1 MLKIFL
7 VRIVYYS
14 YQKWKSV
21 VMSWQ
26 LKHFMSQFYAMTC
39 LTSVTIFKD
48 FSKRKIFWV
57 FSSGHTL
64 FASSIGA
71 RYTSRLQVNIFALL
85 APQLTPNYACI
96 HRARASQQPKVD
108 SDSRCAFQSLGPTL
122 TCYLLRKH
130 TPPSYLP
137 FLAHCEFTSKCT

>member
-1 MLKIFL
+1 MLFPLKIALLLIIFFL
-7 VRIVYYS
+7 
-14 YQKWKSV
+14 
-21 VMSWQ
+21 
-26 LKHFMSQFYAMTC
+26 
-39 LTSVTIFKD
+39 
-48 FSKRKIFWV
+48 FWV
-57 FSSGHTL
+57 FSSDHTQ

-96 HRARASQQPKVD
+96 HGARASQQPKVD

-130 TPPSYLP
+130 TPPHS
-137 FLAHCEFTSKCT
+137 TSHFWRIVSSLQSALKTSIDKILQNACRNFPSNLSDDQICNQIAFVGTTVS